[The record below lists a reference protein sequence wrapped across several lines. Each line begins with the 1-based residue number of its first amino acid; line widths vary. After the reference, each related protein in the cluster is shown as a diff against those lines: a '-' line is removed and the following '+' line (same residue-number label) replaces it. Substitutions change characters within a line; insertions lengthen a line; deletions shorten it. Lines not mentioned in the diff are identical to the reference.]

1 MKTAFITGATE
12 GIGYE
17 LVQLF
22 VNDGYHVIMVA
33 RNEKKLMEI
42 SERIKASGGQAE
54 YYASDLSQID
64 NAKRIYDDLQRRQ
77 LLPDCVVNNAGFGTS
92 GQFTEIDWQKEQEM
106 MQLNMLT
113 LAYFSKKFA
122 HDMKLRGHGRLMN
135 VASTAAFESVPY
147 MAAYGA
153 TKAFVL
159 SLSEALAFE
168 LKGSG
173 VSVTT
178 LCPGVTESKFHA
190 TAHTINTL
198 QKAKLLPQANAAD
211 VAQYGYESMMK
222 GKTLAVHKF
231 GNRFNI
237 FASRFLPR
245 CIVTKLAASATTEKK

>member
-22 VNDGYHVIMVA
+22 ARDGYHIIMVA
-33 RNEKKLMEI
+33 RNEKKLMDIAEKI
-42 SERIKASGGQAE
+42 NSSGGKAE
-54 YYASDLSQID
+54 YYAYDLSQTG
-64 NAKRIYDDLQRRQ
+64 NAEKVYEDLQSRQ
-77 LLPDCVVNNAGFGTS
+77 IYPDCVVNNAGFGTS
-92 GQFTEIDWQKEQEM
+92 GAYTEIEWEKEKDM
-106 MQLNMLT
+106 MQLNMVS
-113 LAYFSKKFA
+113 LAYFSKRFA
-122 HDMKLRGHGRLMN
+122 HDMKSRGSGRIMN

-173 VSVTT
+173 VSVAT

-211 VAQYGYESMMK
+211 VARYGYDAMMK
-222 GKTLAVHKF
+222 GKTVAVHKF
-231 GNRFNI
+231 GNRFNV

-245 CIVTKLAASATTEKK
+245 CLVTKLAATATVEK